1 MTDHRPQTPGQKALA
16 YAEDRLQVNRVY
28 HEALMKRNEL
38 DEILN
43 ELSELRDTK
52 RDLDAR
58 LTDAEMEVAA
68 DEWSKHPDMSAAR
81 MEKHVKVAFS
91 QNDDVRQLREQ
102 LIKVTG
108 DIDGREFD
116 RSIAETDIKIAVAR
130 LHELGGYLEYLAA
143 IKQAETA
150 SKASEASTEGKA

>member
-1 MTDHRPQTPGQKALA
+1 MTVQSPGAKALE
-16 YAEDRLQVNRVY
+16 YAEGTLKVHRVY
-28 HEALMKRNEL
+28 HEALQKRNEL
-38 DEILN
+38 DEILG

-81 MEKHVKVAFS
+81 MEKHVKVAYS

-108 DIDGREFD
+108 DIEGREYD
-116 RSIAETDIKIAVAR
+116 RAVVEVDIKIAVAR
-130 LHELGGYLEYLAA
+130 LQELGGYLNYLAA

-150 SKASEASTEGKA
+150 SKTSEAKEGQA